1 MRFYCTYCTGRS
13 QVQNQRD
20 VENFKYFYNN
30 FFFQLYGGTCSSIL
44 LTAFSKLFTA
54 FLQRH
59 GFSLGVE
66 DILVV
71 KDADEQRF
79 KFITRARKV
88 SDG

>member
-1 MRFYCTYCTGRS
+1 
-13 QVQNQRD
+13 
-20 VENFKYFYNN
+20 
-30 FFFQLYGGTCSSIL
+30 LYGGTCSSIL

-71 KDADEQRF
+71 KDADEQRL
-79 KFITRARKV
+79 KFVTRARKV
-88 SDG
+88 SDVG

>member
-1 MRFYCTYCTGRS
+1 
-13 QVQNQRD
+13 
-20 VENFKYFYNN
+20 
-30 FFFQLYGGTCSSIL
+30 L

-71 KDADEQRF
+71 KDAEERRTHL
-79 KFITRARKV
+79 ITRARKV
-88 SDG
+88 SVVGLIM

>member
-1 MRFYCTYCTGRS
+1 
-13 QVQNQRD
+13 
-20 VENFKYFYNN
+20 
-30 FFFQLYGGTCSSIL
+30 L

-71 KDADEQRF
+71 KDADERRSH
-79 KFITRARKV
+79 FITRARKV
-88 SDG
+88 SVVGLIIYVEME

>member
-1 MRFYCTYCTGRS
+1 
-13 QVQNQRD
+13 
-20 VENFKYFYNN
+20 
-30 FFFQLYGGTCSSIL
+30 LHGGTYSSIL

-71 KDADEQRF
+71 KDAEERRAH
-79 KFITRARKV
+79 FITRARKV
-88 SDG
+88 SKTNYAYYLVFLSYLRRLLWSLWRKQV

>member
-1 MRFYCTYCTGRS
+1 M
-13 QVQNQRD
+13 
-20 VENFKYFYNN
+20 EHFKYFYNIV
-30 FFFQLYGGTCSSIL
+30 FFFPPQLYGGTCSSIL

-88 SDG
+88 SVVE

>member
-1 MRFYCTYCTGRS
+1 MYWQIIGTESKEMWKILNIFIT
-13 QVQNQRD
+13 
-20 VENFKYFYNN
+20 F
-30 FFFQLYGGTCSSIL
+30 FFFQLYGGSCSSIL

-71 KDADEQRF
+71 KDADEQRL

-88 SDG
+88 SDVG

>member
-1 MRFYCTYCTGRS
+1 LYWQIIGTEQKDMWRILNIFITI
-13 QVQNQRD
+13 
-20 VENFKYFYNN
+20 

-88 SDG
+88 SDVG